1 MTEEQPLVK
10 TGPLNSEY
18 ERHYMGHGVMASR
31 SMQTREVTKLRGMLA
46 VLSSRCN
53 AVQVRG
59 FYTAWTGKNFL
70 KGTHAEALVTMEAI
84 EKAHEACTEV
94 LEQLDAMAQREE
106 QEDAAFQALKE
117 DREDAAV

>member
-46 VLSSRCN
+46 VLSSRAI

-59 FYTAWTGKNFL
+59 FYAAWTGKNFL
-70 KGTHAEALVTMEAI
+70 KGTHAEALLTMEAI

-94 LEQLDAMAQREE
+94 LEQLDAMALKQQ
-106 QEDAAFQALKE
+106 QEDAA
-117 DREDAAV
+117 V